1 MFLKIGELTNGDKLP
16 AAISIQ
22 PAHGQLKEMRMS
34 QLSKL
39 HEDHA
44 KLARLFRTLGEII
57 ERPVA
62 PPRLELFEV
71 RQDLMGTLIAH
82 LKLEDWALYPRLIDS
97 GDPQVSKT
105 GASFKL
111 EMGGLAPA
119 FIAYCDKW
127 NADVIEADWQA
138 YCADT
143 TAILDALTNRLIRE
157 NRELLP
163 LIERLDRAA

>member
-1 MFLKIGELTNGDKLP
+1 
-16 AAISIQ
+16 
-22 PAHGQLKEMRMS
+22 MS

-44 KLARLFRTLGEII
+44 KLARLFGTLGEII
-57 ERPVA
+57 EKPAA

-71 RQDLMGTLIAH
+71 RQDLMSNLIAH

-97 GDPQVSKT
+97 GDPQLSKT
-105 GASFKL
+105 GEAFKE

-127 NADVIEADWQA
+127 NADAIEADWQG

-143 TAILDALTNRLIRE
+143 RAILDALTNRLMRE